1 MMLQGPCT
9 NVSIGTRGSQ
19 SGSLFSNVSK
29 MSTELGFQIWLYPG
43 AQTYPLELM
52 SQSQDGFIL
61 RIRRFIKSL

>member
-9 NVSIGTRGSQ
+9 DVSIGTRGSR

-52 SQSQDGFIL
+52 SQSQDDFIL